1 MSSDEKQQHDD
12 HKIHIGLSTFNSR
25 VVQTVVP
32 VNKFTSLVEPIE
44 RLLSTANHQATRR
57 ASTSVISEQVGS
69 NK

>member
-25 VVQTVVP
+25 VVQTVVL

-44 RLLSTANHQATRR
+44 RLLSTANRL
-57 ASTSVISEQVGS
+57 EQIGIFFIFNVLFIFV
-69 NK
+69 